1 MSSIATY
8 REHGHR
14 DAIAPAD
21 DPTVSTNLVRTAAV
35 TPRLF
40 VIVTEGDNRVPLSHA
55 GRVPNAESARRQP
68 RDPYTQIS
76 PVLPAF
82 VAEWNSERASARE
95 PSDAQMCA
103 SW

>member
-55 GRVPNAESARRQP
+55 GRVPNADSARKMNRYPRQYARVQNAP
-68 RDPYTQIS
+68 LCAT
-76 PVLPAF
+76 A
-82 VAEWNSERASARE
+82 ASAGN
-95 PSDAQMCA
+95 
-103 SW
+103 